1 MTEQQITKDKIF
13 ERLIVAQNFLY
24 FKGKGR
30 SVNIEK
36 ILEKEQYNFEEIC
49 AELDYITTYGLINDK
64 NRKYIDTL
72 LNRYEVAENN
82 LKCIND
88 IKLFTKDCLKKKI
101 SYKDIDTSEENV
113 EKIYY
118 NLTNNKQM

>member
-64 NRKYIDTL
+64 NRKYIDNL

-88 IKLFTKDCLKKKI
+88 IKLFTKDSLKKKI

-118 NLTNNKQM
+118 DLTNNKQM

>member
-1 MTEQQITKDKIF
+1 M
-13 ERLIVAQNFLY
+13 
-24 FKGKGR
+24 
-30 SVNIEK
+30 
-36 ILEKEQYNFEEIC
+36 
-49 AELDYITTYGLINDK
+49 INDK

-88 IKLFTKDCLKKKI
+88 IKLFTKDSLKKKI

-113 EKIYY
+113 EKIYFD
-118 NLTNNKQM
+118 LTNNKQM

>member
-30 SVNIEK
+30 SVSIEK

-49 AELDYITTYGLINDK
+49 AELDYITTYGLINDI

-72 LNRYEVAENN
+72 LNRYEIAENN

-88 IKLFTKDCLKKKI
+88 IKLFTKDSLKKKI

-113 EKIYY
+113 EKIYFD
-118 NLTNNKQM
+118 LTNNKQM

>member
-30 SVNIEK
+30 SVSIEK

-88 IKLFTKDCLKKKI
+88 IKLFTKDSLKKKI

-113 EKIYY
+113 EKIYFD
-118 NLTNNKQM
+118 LTNNKQM

>member
-30 SVNIEK
+30 SVSIEK

-49 AELDYITTYGLINDK
+49 AELDYVTTYGLINDK

-118 NLTNNKQM
+118 DLTNNKQM